1 MVLTSGLCV
10 GKEWGV
16 GGSFLRDLHDSD
28 DVAVRGEGGPV
39 RRRNVLDLQQQQQQ
53 HHFAHHDGHPE
64 ERAVQRHASKIN
76 IINITLLTMVVTL
89 RRGRSK
95 GMLARPLR
103 HVAGLV
109 LFTNLGSQS

>member
-28 DVAVRGEGGPV
+28 DVVVRGEGGPV
-39 RRRNVLDLQQQQQQ
+39 RRRNVLDLQQQQ
-53 HHFAHHDGHPE
+53 HHHPAHHDGHPE
-64 ERAVQRHASKIN
+64 EKAVQRHACKIN
-76 IINITLLTMVVTL
+76 IINITLLTMMVSL
-89 RRGRSK
+89 GRGRSK
-95 GMLARPLR
+95 GMFARPLR

>member
-39 RRRNVLDLQQQQQQ
+39 RRRNVLDLQQQQQ
-53 HHFAHHDGHPE
+53 
-64 ERAVQRHASKIN
+64 
-76 IINITLLTMVVTL
+76 
-89 RRGRSK
+89 
-95 GMLARPLR
+95 
-103 HVAGLV
+103 
-109 LFTNLGSQS
+109 